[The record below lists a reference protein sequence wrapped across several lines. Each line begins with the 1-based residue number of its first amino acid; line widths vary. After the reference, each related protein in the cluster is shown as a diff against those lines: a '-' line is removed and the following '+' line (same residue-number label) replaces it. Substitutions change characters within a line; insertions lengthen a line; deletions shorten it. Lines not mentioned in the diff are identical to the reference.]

1 MGRPLPHRPRARSAT
16 AVRQARQAGHLKGR
30 GHLIAILIQMFCLV
44 ERLLVSTS
52 GMLLRGRVPA
62 SKHHALAPR
71 KGVFVADRQ
80 IRRVAELDQPRGPRF
95 VACVDS

>member
-1 MGRPLPHRPRARSAT
+1 MHTAQFGLLAGRCSAT
-16 AVRQARQAGHLKGR
+16 NDVARLAG
-30 GHLIAILIQMFCLV
+30 M
-44 ERLLVSTS
+44 LVSTS
-52 GMLLRGRVPA
+52 VVLLRGRDP
-62 SKHHALAPR
+62 SSQHHALAPR